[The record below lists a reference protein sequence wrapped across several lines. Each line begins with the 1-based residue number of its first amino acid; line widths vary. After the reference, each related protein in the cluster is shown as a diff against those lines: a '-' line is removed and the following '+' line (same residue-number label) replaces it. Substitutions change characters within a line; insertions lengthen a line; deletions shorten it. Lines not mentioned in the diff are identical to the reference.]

1 MNKVILVGNL
11 TRDPEYRTTPSGA
24 TVCTFSI
31 AVQRRF
37 ANQQGVREAD
47 FINCVAW
54 RQQADFVHRFFTKGR
69 RIGVVG
75 SLQTRT
81 YDAQDGS
88 KRYVTEVVCDECEF
102 VDSRPQGDGN
112 QSYGGQQGG
121 YGNQN
126 YGGQSQQSFGGQ
138 NYGYNAPAQR
148 NNAPANDFAGQGF
161 TQVDDDD
168 QLPF

>member
-11 TRDPEYRTTPSGA
+11 TRDPEYRTTPNGA
-24 TVCTFSI
+24 SVCNFSI

-102 VDSRPQGDGN
+102 VDSKPQGDGN

-121 YGNQN
+121 GYGNQS
-126 YGGQSQQSFGGQ
+126 YGGQ

>member
-11 TRDPEYRTTPSGA
+11 TRDPEHRTTPSGA
-24 TVCTFSI
+24 SVCTFTV

-47 FINCVAW
+47 FSNCVAW
-54 RQQADFVHRFFTKGR
+54 RQTADFVHRYFTKGK

-102 VDSRPQGDGN
+102 VDSKPQGDGN

-121 YGNQN
+121 GYGNQS
-126 YGGQSQQSFGGQ
+126 YGGQ